1 MANPIEPETQ
11 HTANCQCSRHR
22 AGRLLR
28 TLCAA
33 DPDLQL
39 ELFVAVCEEL
49 DAAAGELDVPTI
61 LNRAIDLDALNYPR
75 PDRRPLVVLQSLA
88 DGSTVVE
95 AWHHGAAVCLGE
107 WQGQWEQMRKVMIAL
122 QVGVA
127 PQDVSDFVRE
137 SDFASKVGFNDG
149 TTVERAQAL
158 LDEVRG
164 GPAE

>member
-61 LNRAIDLDALNYPR
+61 LNRAIDLDPSSALTYQQR
-75 PDRRPLVVLQSLA
+75 ARVHLDRGDLDRISDL
-88 DGSTVVE
+88 E
-95 AWHHGAAVCLGE
+95 GA
-107 WQGQWEQMRKVMIAL
+107 
-122 QVGVA
+122 
-127 PQDVSDFVRE
+127 
-137 SDFASKVGFNDG
+137 
-149 TTVERAQAL
+149 
-158 LDEVRG
+158 
-164 GPAE
+164 